1 MNSHLDVILSHSI
14 PSNFIAGFNRS
25 VRVAIKQ
32 KIAQIKKKDEN
43 QNGKEK
49 KEKDY
54 EEIERKKQ
62 RKAKK
67 KK

>member
-32 KIAQIKKKDEN
+32 KIAQIKKKRRKSER
-43 QNGKEK
+43 QREK
-49 KEKDY
+49 
-54 EEIERKKQ
+54 RK
-62 RKAKK
+62 RL
-67 KK
+67 